1 MKLNG
6 VIIMNLNLLQKY
18 PIVRCE
24 LTFKHRI
31 LHLDV
36 DANNSSLIFY
46 ILFQTIARI
55 FKEKLFH

>member
-6 VIIMNLNLLQKY
+6 VIITNLNLSQKY
-18 PIVRCE
+18 PILKCK
-24 LTFKHRI
+24 LTCKHGI

-36 DANNSSLIFY
+36 DANNNSLIFK

-55 FKEKLFH
+55 FKGKL

>member
-6 VIIMNLNLLQKY
+6 VFITSLNLSQKY
-18 PIVRCE
+18 PILRCE
-24 LTFKHRI
+24 LTFKHGI

-36 DANNSSLIFY
+36 DANNNSLIFK

-55 FKEKLFH
+55 FKGKLLY